1 MRSARPCAVSAVFVA
16 LFLVAAANVSNAN
29 AQNESTPATPDWSHA
44 QTVQVVM
51 TNYAFTPN
59 ALQFR
64 LNTPYHLRLI
74 NNSGHDHSFDAPDFF
89 AAVDTAPEDRVK
101 VVAGEVEVEGGQAVD
116 VKIVPAK
123 PGTYDF
129 HCSHFLHSTFGMTGE
144 ALIQ

>member
-1 MRSARPCAVSAVFVA
+1 MPTVRPCAASALFVA
-16 LFLVAAANVSNAN
+16 LFLVGAANVVNAG
-29 AQNESTPATPDWSHA
+29 AQSESIPETVDWSRA
-44 QTVQVVM
+44 QTIQVVM

-64 LNTPYHLRLI
+64 SNTPYHLRLV
-74 NNSGHDHSFDAPDFF
+74 NNSGRDHSFDASDFF
-89 AAVDTAPEDRVK
+89 AAVGTAPEDRSK
-101 VVAGEVEVEGGQAVD
+101 IVAGKVEVEGGQAVD

-123 PGTYDF
+123 PGAYKF